1 MAAIVTSMNPLYI
14 AVVAMLV
21 QQAFAYMS
29 GLIMPVAA
37 PAVAADLGINPALV
51 GVFTG
56 CVFFAGMFA
65 QVSCGAFIV
74 RMGALRTS
82 QISLCMMAAGLL
94 AITSGLLPVI
104 VIAAMVIGT
113 GSAPSTPASSQ
124 ILARYSP
131 PHLAPLMF
139 SIKQTGVPVGAMLA
153 GLIVPLSVAHFGWR
167 GAFVIGALMCL
178 TLAVVLQPM
187 RAEFDQ
193 DRDPNQRWSPATVI
207 DTLRTVL
214 RRRDLRVMAIAAFAF
229 VGLQAVFASFFVIYM
244 TGGLHYDLETAGF
257 AFAIAQAVAI
267 PARIFW
273 GWMGSRFVSPRTML
287 GCLGLGMAA
296 ASVGMGLSGPT
307 WPIAAIVLMACAY
320 SATAVSW
327 HGVLLAEVAKISPD
341 GRVSAMTGG
350 VLSFG
355 SAGMMSFPLVFS
367 AILGLTDIYAFG
379 FFLAAV
385 PAVVASVLLFR
396 RDPPDLPSEAGNPIT
411 ASEAR

>member
-1 MAAIVTSMNPLYI
+1 MNPLYI
-14 AVVAMLV
+14 AVIAMLV
-21 QQAFAYMS
+21 QQALAYMS

-37 PAVAADLGINPALV
+37 PAVAQDLGVNPALV

-56 CVFFAGMFA
+56 CIFFAGMFA
-65 QVSCGAFIV
+65 QVSCGGFIV
-74 RMGALRTS
+74 RYGALRMS
-82 QISLCMMAAGLL
+82 QISLCLMAAGLL

-104 VIAAMVIGT
+104 AIAAMVIGT

-153 GLIVPLSVAHFGWR
+153 GVIVPFSVVNFGWR
-167 GAFVIGALMCL
+167 GAFFIGAAMCL
-178 TLAVVLQPM
+178 ALALILQPM

-193 DRDPNQRWSPATVI
+193 DRQPNYRWSPASVI

-244 TGGLHYDLETAGF
+244 TGGLHYDLATAGF
-257 AFAIAQAVAI
+257 VFAIAQAVAI

-273 GWMGSRFVSPRTML
+273 GWVGSRFLSPRVML
-287 GCLGLGMAA
+287 GTLGIGMAA
-296 ASVGMGLSGPT
+296 SSVALGITGTDWSLTAVG
-307 WPIAAIVLMACAY
+307 AVACAY

-327 HGVLLAEVAKISPD
+327 HGVLLAEVARIAPD
-341 GRVSAMTGG
+341 GRISAMTGG

-367 AILGLTDIYAFG
+367 AILGLTDIYALG

-385 PAVVASVLLFR
+385 PAVIASLLLFR
-396 RDPPDLPSEAGNPIT
+396 QEPDDQPVVRRS
-411 ASEAR
+411 

>member
-1 MAAIVTSMNPLYI
+1 M
-14 AVVAMLV
+14 
-21 QQAFAYMS
+21 
-29 GLIMPVAA
+29 
-37 PAVAADLGINPALV
+37 
-51 GVFTG
+51 
-56 CVFFAGMFA
+56 
-65 QVSCGAFIV
+65 
-74 RMGALRTS
+74 S
-82 QISLCMMAAGLL
+82 QISLCLMAAGLL

-104 VIAAMVIGT
+104 AIAAMVIGT

-153 GLIVPLSVAHFGWR
+153 GVIVPFSVVNFGWR
-167 GAFVIGALMCL
+167 GAFFIGAAMCL
-178 TLAVVLQPM
+178 ALALILQPM

-193 DRDPNQRWSPATVI
+193 DRQPNYRWSPASVI

-244 TGGLHYDLETAGF
+244 TGGLHYDLATAGF
-257 AFAIAQAVAI
+257 VFAIAQAVAI

-273 GWMGSRFVSPRTML
+273 GWVGSRFLSPRVML
-287 GCLGLGMAA
+287 GTLGIGMAA
-296 ASVGMGLSGPT
+296 SSVALGITGTDWSLT
-307 WPIAAIVLMACAY
+307 AIGAVACAY

-327 HGVLLAEVAKISPD
+327 HGVLLAEVARIAPD
-341 GRVSAMTGG
+341 GRISAMTGG

-367 AILGLTDIYAFG
+367 AILGLTDIYALG

-385 PAVVASVLLFR
+385 PAVIASLLLFR
-396 RDPPDLPSEAGNPIT
+396 QEPDDQPVVRRS
-411 ASEAR
+411 

>member
-1 MAAIVTSMNPLYI
+1 MTAITAHMNPLYI
-14 AVVAMLV
+14 AVAAMLV
-21 QQAFAYMS
+21 QQALAYMS

-37 PAVAADLGINPALV
+37 PAVAADLQINPALV

-56 CVFFAGMFA
+56 CVFFAGMFS
-65 QVSCGAFIV
+65 QVSCGGFIV
-74 RMGALRTS
+74 RYGALRMS
-82 QISLCMMAAGLL
+82 QICLCLMATGLL

-104 VIAAMVIGT
+104 ALAAMVIGI

-153 GLIVPLSVAHFGWR
+153 GMIVPLSVGLFGWR
-167 GAFVIGALMCL
+167 AAFVIGALMCL

-187 RAEFDQ
+187 RREFDQ
-193 DRDPNQRWSPATVI
+193 DRQPGHRWSPASVL

-214 RRRDLRVMAIAAFAF
+214 TRRDLRVMAIAAFAF

-244 TGGLHYDLETAGF
+244 TGGLHYDLATAGYV
-257 AFAIAQAVAI
+257 FAIAQAVAI

-273 GWMGSRFVSPRTML
+273 GWVGSRLCSPRTML
-287 GCLGLGMAA
+287 GALGIGMAM
-296 ASVGMGLSGPT
+296 ASVAMGLTGEDWSLP
-307 WPIAAIVLMACAY
+307 AVAIVACAY

-327 HGVLLAEVAKISPD
+327 HGVLLAEVARIAPD
-341 GRVSAMTGG
+341 GQISAMTGG

-367 AILGLTDIYAFG
+367 AILGSTEVYAFG
-379 FFLAAV
+379 FFLAAA
-385 PAVVASVLLFR
+385 PALVAAALLFR
-396 RDPPDLPSEAGNPIT
+396 PDREEVSSRRDGP
-411 ASEAR
+411 EAR